1 MNTDIRYIFLDLG
14 GTFRVID
21 EDPAYLAAARA
32 KIAELCGVKTEDPT
46 RWFEDVIDKRYDAYR
61 EWALK
66 YMCEA
71 PEEVLWRRWLAYD
84 CDPEL
89 IRHNASE
96 LCYQY
101 RQITPGCL
109 WYFMTFLSQV
119 FDLFFWQTKGRRTVV
134 EGGADTVKELCRRG
148 YTLGIISDLVGRRE
162 VDEWLD
168 QDGLRP
174 YFQTVQQSS
183 VTYIRKP
190 GPAIYYYA
198 MEEGGAEPENCCY
211 VGDNLNRDIIGAK
224 AVDFGMTVTVQYQK
238 DKPLKLTAENRPD
251 AKVYRFPDLLD
262 IFPKRGQVA
271 VEKLIP
277 PEDGQ

>member
-1 MNTDIRYIFLDLG
+1 M
-14 GTFRVID
+14 
-21 EDPAYLAAARA
+21 
-32 KIAELCGVKTEDPT
+32 
-46 RWFEDVIDKRYDAYR
+46 
-61 EWALK
+61 
-66 YMCEA
+66 
-71 PEEVLWRRWLAYD
+71 RR
-84 CDPEL
+84 
-89 IRHNASE
+89 S

-101 RQITPGCL
+101 R
-109 WYFMTFLSQV
+109 
-119 FDLFFWQTKGRRTVV
+119 QTKGRRTVV
-134 EGGADTVKELCRRG
+134 EGGAETVKELCRRG
-148 YTLGIISDLVGRRE
+148 YTMGIISDLVGKRE

-183 VTYIRKP
+183 VTYVRKP

-198 MEEGGAEPENCCY
+198 MEEVGAEPENCCF

-224 AVDFGMTVTVQYQK
+224 AVDFGMTVTVQYKK

>member
-46 RWFEDVIDKRYDAYR
+46 QWFEDVIDKRYDVYR

-89 IRHNASE
+89 IRRNASE

-101 RQITPGCL
+101 R
-109 WYFMTFLSQV
+109 
-119 FDLFFWQTKGRRTVV
+119 QTKGRRTVV

-148 YTLGIISDLVGRRE
+148 YTVNIGKTNDGEIDFVATRQNEKLYVQVTERITSEKAERRE
-162 VDEWLD
+162 YD
-168 QDGLRP
+168 R
-174 YFQTVQQSS
+174 
-183 VTYIRKP
+183 
-190 GPAIYYYA
+190 
-198 MEEGGAEPENCCY
+198 
-211 VGDNLNRDIIGAK
+211 
-224 AVDFGMTVTVQYQK
+224 
-238 DKPLKLTAENRPD
+238 
-251 AKVYRFPDLLD
+251 LLD
-262 IFPKRGQVA
+262 IRDNYPKYVLRTDDFAGGNYEGIQTMHVA
-271 VEKLIP
+271 DFLLS
-277 PEDGQ
+277 DRF

>member
-21 EDPAYLAAARA
+21 KDPAYLAAARA

-46 RWFEDVIDKRYDAYR
+46 QWFEDVIDKRYDVYR

-89 IRHNASE
+89 IRRNASE

-101 RQITPGCL
+101 R
-109 WYFMTFLSQV
+109 
-119 FDLFFWQTKGRRTVV
+119 QTKGRRTVV

-148 YTLGIISDLVGRRE
+148 YTLGIISDLVGKRE
-162 VDEWLD
+162 VDEW
-168 QDGLRP
+168 
-174 YFQTVQQSS
+174 
-183 VTYIRKP
+183 
-190 GPAIYYYA
+190 
-198 MEEGGAEPENCCY
+198 EP
-211 VGDNLNRDIIGAK
+211 R
-224 AVDFGMTVTVQYQK
+224 T
-238 DKPLKLTAENRPD
+238 R
-251 AKVYRFPDLLD
+251 
-262 IFPKRGQVA
+262 
-271 VEKLIP
+271 
-277 PEDGQ
+277 

>member
-1 MNTDIRYIFLDLG
+1 MEKQYKAVFFDLG
-14 GTFRVID
+14 GTLRIAFLEEAYMRHARRKMAEIAGTDMPYEEFYQMIEDRYEPYRKWALGEYKESGD
-21 EDPAYLAAARA
+21 EELWCKWLLPDYDPAR
-32 KIAELCGVKTEDPT
+32 IRQVCHELS
-46 RWFEDVIDKRYDAYR
+46 F
-61 EWALK
+61 
-66 YMCEA
+66 
-71 PEEVLWRRWLAYD
+71 
-84 CDPEL
+84 
-89 IRHNASE
+89 
-96 LCYQY
+96 QY
-101 RQITPGCL
+101 R
-109 WYFMTFLSQV
+109 
-119 FDLFFWQTKGRRTVV
+119 QTKGRRTVV

-148 YTLGIISDLVGRRE
+148 YTLGIISDLVGKRE

-198 MEEGGAEPENCCY
+198 MEEVGAEPENCCY
-211 VGDNLNRDIIGAK
+211 VGDNLNRDIVGAK

>member
-1 MNTDIRYIFLDLG
+1 MEKQYKAVFFDLG
-14 GTFRVID
+14 GTLRIAFL
-21 EDPAYLAAARA
+21 EEAYMRHARRKMA
-32 KIAELCGVKTEDPT
+32 EIAGTDMPYEECYQMIE
-46 RWFEDVIDKRYDAYR
+46 ERYEPYR
-61 EWALK
+61 KWALGEYK
-66 YMCEA
+66 ESGD
-71 PEEVLWRRWLAYD
+71 EELWCKWLLPDYD
-84 CDPEL
+84 PVRIRQVCHEL
-89 IRHNASE
+89 SF
-96 LCYQY
+96 QY
-101 RQITPGCL
+101 R
-109 WYFMTFLSQV
+109 
-119 FDLFFWQTKGRRTVV
+119 QTKGRRTVV

-198 MEEGGAEPENCCY
+198 MEEVGAEPENCCY